1 MFLLSDDPFCDHFSG
16 EYVLYITPFQK
27 ICIPEAPPF
36 AFVSGA
42 WDSPDALIMSFG
54 GMNPHES

>member
-1 MFLLSDDPFCDHFSG
+1 MIHFAITFQG
-16 EYVLYITPFQK
+16 KYVLYITPFQK